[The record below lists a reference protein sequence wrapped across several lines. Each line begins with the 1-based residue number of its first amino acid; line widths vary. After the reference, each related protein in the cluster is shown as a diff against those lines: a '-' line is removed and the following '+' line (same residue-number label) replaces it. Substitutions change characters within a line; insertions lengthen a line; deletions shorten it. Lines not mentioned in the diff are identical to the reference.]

1 MTTPLKLV
9 ESCNILGL
17 EKNFQGILKLT
28 KNPPK
33 KILTFFFAFT
43 NLLINL
49 CYFLKIYNSTML
61 FYFAT
66 TNKMMWG

>member
-33 KILTFFFAFT
+33 KILTFFFCLYKFANKFVLFFK
-43 NLLINL
+43 NLQFNNVILL
-49 CYFLKIYNSTML
+49 CY
-61 FYFAT
+61 
-66 TNKMMWG
+66 NK